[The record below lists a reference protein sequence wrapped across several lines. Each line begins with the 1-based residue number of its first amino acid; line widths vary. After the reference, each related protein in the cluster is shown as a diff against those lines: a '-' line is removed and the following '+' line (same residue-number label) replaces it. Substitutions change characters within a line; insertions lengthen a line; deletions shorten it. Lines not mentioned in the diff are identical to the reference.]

1 MAARANQAKRI
12 SLIITLS
19 TVELYREWS
28 VRNTRAPNEAAPRRR
43 RGLLFSFFAIYDELP
58 AKYRVRVAGQQRLS
72 KKDVTFPILVLAN
85 SFLLRP
91 GFRLSLATGA

>member
-43 RGLLFSFFAIYDELP
+43 RGLLFSFFSIYDELP
-58 AKYRVRVAGQQRLS
+58 AKYRVRV
-72 KKDVTFPILVLAN
+72 VLAN

-91 GFRLSLATGA
+91 GFHLRLATGA